1 MDVQD
6 VTIAG
11 TTDGTGSA
19 KFSIY
24 IASDRTYAWQVD
36 SGTDCD
42 QSSLGYDTD
51 ALEIAINSAMNG
63 GTCTAYPAVSFK
75 CKKRV
80 EAVEPSVVVVLDDSS
95 PEFER
100 ETGNWWDGSLG
111 TEAVFK
117 DSDGATI
124 FAQSPYWVWK
134 EVGNVKAVT
143 GSTTFQY
150 QLRDVMTTAD
160 TISETLACYDRCPR
174 IDADFSDCESNDDC
188 TYDQPTLV
196 GEIRVEDSG
205 NGCTST
211 TITAADF
218 SNAGDL
224 NGDLVASLVFEWDE
238 EDNGDANTANNFYL
252 SSVSLASGYTG
263 AGCSADSNS
272 AATLTLSSGTCS
284 SAPTVT
290 VECWTGE
297 DAALASGATDVS
309 SQQSTKY
316 KFDAPSG
323 YLEDTTSGSNY
334 RQDTFPSNGQHY
346 GIFFEDV
353 ADNYNLLK
361 CDWDT
366 TKICHWKGY
375 DSLTTFYEY
384 TTGGDYNNRITLL
397 DSDNSPVA
405 VSKPAVMTY
414 EHSGSTSNSGRDYS
428 GSMFLLEY
436 RGNEGID
443 GLPSYCIDAS
453 TGAEAECDP
462 WDPFSLLDINIPE
475 DATVTSVE
483 GSTNGYL
490 YYAKA
495 SAAVEYYLT
504 TATLDCFNAGLTIPS
519 GERVLTLPDMDS
531 KFVSPPAFEMPSD
544 SELQSSFA
552 LGGTPLSVGGVP
564 LFELECTDGECVAE

>member
-1 MDVQD
+1 M
-6 VTIAG
+6 
-11 TTDGTGSA
+11 
-19 KFSIY
+19 Y
-24 IASDRTYAWQVD
+24 ISSDRTYAWQD
-36 SGTDCD
+36 SAGTSCD
-42 QSSLGYDTD
+42 QSALGVTTGNMKFAVD
-51 ALEIAINSAMNG
+51 ALLG
-63 GTCTAYPAVSFK
+63 GTCTTYPAVSFK

-80 EAVEPSVVVVLDDSS
+80 EAVESSVVVVLDDSS

-111 TEAVFK
+111 TEAIFK
-117 DSDGATI
+117 NSAGATI
-124 FAQSPYWVWK
+124 FSQSPHWVWK
-134 EVGNVKAVT
+134 EVGDVKAVT

-160 TISETLACYDRCPR
+160 TISGNLACYDRCPR
-174 IDADFSDCESNDDC
+174 IDADFSDCESNSDC

-211 TITAADF
+211 TITGADF
-218 SNAGDL
+218 NVGDL
-224 NGDLVASLVFEWDE
+224 NDDLVASLVFEWDE
-238 EDNGDANTANNFYL
+238 EDNGDGNSATNNFYL

-284 SAPTVT
+284 SVPTVT

-316 KFDAPSG
+316 QFDAHSG

-334 RQDTFPSNGQHY
+334 QQDTFPSNEQHY

-384 TTGGDYNNRITLL
+384 TTGGAYNNRITLL

-405 VSKPAVMTY
+405 ISKPAVMTY
-414 EHSGSTSNSGRDYS
+414 STPAPPATAVEITRQHVPPEIVATRGSTAFLPTASTPPRVPRRVRPLGALQPPRYQHPRGRDRY
-428 GSMFLLEY
+428 F
-436 RGNEGID
+436 
-443 GLPSYCIDAS
+443 C
-453 TGAEAECDP
+453 
-462 WDPFSLLDINIPE
+462 
-475 DATVTSVE
+475 E
-483 GSTNGYL
+483 GSTNGYR

-495 SAAVEYYLT
+495 QRLWSTTPQPPRLT
-504 TATLDCFNAGLTIPS
+504 APMQG
-519 GERVLTLPDMDS
+519 
-531 KFVSPPAFEMPSD
+531 
-544 SELQSSFA
+544 
-552 LGGTPLSVGGVP
+552 
-564 LFELECTDGECVAE
+564 